1 MQLYP
6 AIDIKGGQC
15 VRLTQGL
22 FDQAIPQCRQGDQRF
37 LPAKR
42 KNHAAA
48 LLLPVLPRAGH
59 LSMGRIG
66 FFYH

>member
-22 FDQAIPQCRQGDQRF
+22 FDNVKVYSDT
-37 LPAKR
+37 PADMAR
-42 KNHAAA
+42 MWRE
-48 LLLPVLPRAGH
+48 PP
-59 LSMGRIG
+59 
-66 FFYH
+66 FCTWWT

>member
-22 FDQAIPQCRQGDQRF
+22 FDNVKVS
-37 LPAKR
+37 L
-42 KNHAAA
+42 
-48 LLLPVLPRAGH
+48 
-59 LSMGRIG
+59 
-66 FFYH
+66 